1 MDRLATPEDVGQ
13 DLTGVEFP
21 FYLKDDFPRQNVN
34 FSVCQA
40 NSGSMGKE
48 VPTTTWKFENGTQQV

>member
-21 FYLKDDFPRQNVN
+21 FYLKDDFPRQNVHFGVLTPKIGN
-34 FSVCQA
+34 L
-40 NSGSMGKE
+40 
-48 VPTTTWKFENGTQQV
+48 